1 MNAARRR
8 RTAKGRWMKIREGA
22 ANPRGKDGKPI
33 LGVDGKPTP
42 GLLAQY
48 MDVND
53 FSQAR
58 LGRYAGTSRQFIHML
73 VTGQKRTCTPEVA
86 RRIEEALRVLPGTLF
101 MTKESPQ
108 TRPAVKANQ
117 TRAVA

>member
-1 MNAARRR
+1 MNTARRR

-22 ANPRGKDGKPI
+22 ANPRCKDGKPL
-33 LGVDGKPTP
+33 LGADGRPTP

-48 MDVND
+48 MEVND

-101 MTKESPQ
+101 VANESPQ
-108 TRPAVKANQ
+108 RRPTVKPAQ
-117 TRAVA
+117 SRAVA